1 MYSPLEQFDVKPII
15 LLNLKIFELTLFDI
29 FIPMIITII
38 LFLYV
43 ANLKNNFK
51 LIPSISQFFF
61 EKLTK
66 FIYTVVK
73 NQIGAVG
80 YNYVPL
86 ILTIFIFV
94 LFANLLSLIPFG
106 VSLTSHLIIILW
118 ISLTLGLSILVL
130 GFWLKGM
137 EFLKIFIPQCPIALL
152 PLIIIIELFSYII
165 RCFSL
170 AIRLSA
176 NMLAG
181 HTLVAIIA
189 LFILNVILI
198 NIMFGTLGFISLL
211 AVLFLEVGVSFLQA
225 YVITILTCIYL
236 NDVLGAGSH

>member
-1 MYSPLEQFDVKPII
+1 MFSPLEQFDVKPVIMI
-15 LLNLKIFELTLFDI
+15 NFKSFEISLFDI
-29 FIPMIITII
+29 YIPMIISII
-38 LFLYV
+38 LFFYIYKLR
-43 ANLKNNFK
+43 NNFK
-51 LIPSISQFFF
+51 LIPSSTQIFF

-73 NQIGAVG
+73 NQIGANG

-94 LFANLLSLIPFG
+94 LMANLLSLIPFG

-152 PLIIIIELFSYII
+152 PLIIIIEIFSYII

-189 LFILNVILI
+189 LFILNVVII
-198 NIMFGTLGFISLL
+198 NFMFGTLGFISLL
-211 AVLFLEVGVSFLQA
+211 AVLFLEIGVSFLQA

-236 NDVLGAGSH
+236 NDVLGTGSH

>member
-1 MYSPLEQFDVKPII
+1 MYSPLEQFDVKPLFFI
-15 LLNLKIFELTLFDI
+15 NLGGLELTLFDI
-29 FIPMIITII
+29 FVPFIITIS
-38 LFLYV
+38 LFIYISL
-43 ANLKNNFK
+43 LKKNFK
-51 LIPSISQFFF
+51 LIPSSVQYFF
-61 EKLTK
+61 EQLVK

-73 NQIGAVG
+73 NQIGFAG

-86 ILTIFIFV
+86 VLTIFIFV

-130 GFWLKGM
+130 GFWLKGID
-137 EFLKIFIPQCPIALL
+137 FLKIFIPQCPIALL

-176 NMLAG
+176 NLLAG

-189 LFILNVILI
+189 LFILNVTLI
-198 NIMFGTLGFISLL
+198 TVSYTHLTLPTKRI
-211 AVLFLEVGVSFLQA
+211 VCV
-225 YVITILTCIYL
+225 
-236 NDVLGAGSH
+236 

>member
-1 MYSPLEQFDVKPII
+1 M
-15 LLNLKIFELTLFDI
+15 
-29 FIPMIITII
+29 
-38 LFLYV
+38 
-43 ANLKNNFK
+43 
-51 LIPSISQFFF
+51 
-61 EKLTK
+61 
-66 FIYTVVK
+66 
-73 NQIGAVG
+73 
-80 YNYVPL
+80 
-86 ILTIFIFV
+86 
-94 LFANLLSLIPFG
+94 ANLLSLIPFG

-152 PLIIIIELFSYII
+152 PLIIIIEIFSYII

-189 LFILNVILI
+189 LFILNVVII
-198 NIMFGTLGFISLL
+198 NFMFGTLGFISLL
-211 AVLFLEVGVSFLQA
+211 AVLFLEIGVSFLQA

-236 NDVLGAGSH
+236 NDVLGTGSH

>member
-1 MYSPLEQFDVKPII
+1 MFSPLEQFDVKPLFII
-15 LLNLKIFELTLFDI
+15 NLGNFELTLFDI
-29 FIPMIITII
+29 LIPMIITIGLLLYISI
-38 LFLYV
+38 L
-43 ANLKNNFK
+43 KKNFK
-51 LIPSISQFFF
+51 LIPSSVQYFF
-61 EKLTK
+61 EKLVK

-73 NQIGAVG
+73 NQIGIMG

-86 ILTIFIFV
+86 VLTIFIFV

-118 ISLTLGLSILVL
+118 ISLTLGLAILVL
-130 GFWLKGM
+130 GFWLKGI

-198 NIMFGTLGFISLL
+198 NVLFGSLGFISLL

>member
-1 MYSPLEQFDVKPII
+1 MYSPLEQFDVKPLFFI
-15 LLNLKIFELTLFDI
+15 NLGGLELTLFDI
-29 FIPMIITII
+29 FVPFIITIS
-38 LFLYV
+38 LFIYISL
-43 ANLKNNFK
+43 LKKNFK
-51 LIPSISQFFF
+51 LIPSSVQYFF
-61 EKLTK
+61 EQLVK

-73 NQIGAVG
+73 NQIGFAG

-86 ILTIFIFV
+86 VLTIFIFV

-130 GFWLKGM
+130 GFWLKGID
-137 EFLKIFIPQCPIALL
+137 FLKIFIPQCPIALL

-176 NMLAG
+176 NLLAG

-189 LFILNVILI
+189 LFILNVTLI
-198 NIMFGTLGFISLL
+198 NFIFGSLGFISLL